1 MEWALALREWVAAH
15 GALGAVVFGAAYVVS
30 ALLFVPGAI
39 LTLAAGGL
47 FGPLWGLVIVA
58 IATSVADAAAFLIG
72 RHLARDAVAGLA
84 RRSYRFG
91 VLDRAITEGGWRVV
105 ALLRLSPTIPYSASN
120 YLYGLTGIGFWPY
133 WITSGAFTLPGI
145 FGYVYMGYV
154 GAETMDGIEK
164 STAEWVLL
172 MVGIVATVTATIY
185 LAVLARRQ
193 LTSRTSGRRSARP
206 AKPPEARSSRG

>member
-1 MEWALALREWVAAH
+1 M
-15 GALGAVVFGAAYVVS
+15 
-30 ALLFVPGAI
+30 
-39 LTLAAGGL
+39 
-47 FGPLWGLVIVA
+47 
-58 IATSVADAAAFLIG
+58 ADAAAFLIG

-84 RRSYRFG
+84 NRYRRFG
-91 VLDRAITEGGWRVV
+91 ALDGAITEGGWRVV

-145 FGYVYMGYV
+145 LAYVYMGYV
-154 GAETMDGIEK
+154 GAETMDGTEK
-164 STAEWVLL
+164 STAEWALHMIGV
-172 MVGIVATVTATIY
+172 VATVTATIY

-206 AKPPEARSSRG
+206 ATPPEARSSRG